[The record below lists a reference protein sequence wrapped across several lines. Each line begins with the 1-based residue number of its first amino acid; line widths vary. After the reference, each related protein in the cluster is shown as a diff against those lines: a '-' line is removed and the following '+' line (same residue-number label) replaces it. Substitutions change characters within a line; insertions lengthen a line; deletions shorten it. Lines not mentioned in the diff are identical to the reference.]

1 MHIKWRIPQKIHYAV
16 FENWGEN
23 SWIATL
29 AMAQEKAE
37 TPEQPK
43 STSGELS
50 GANKTRKHYETNE
63 PRESTKNFHQDHQN
77 EG

>member
-1 MHIKWRIPQKIHYAV
+1 
-16 FENWGEN
+16 
-23 SWIATL
+23 
-29 AMAQEKAE
+29 MAQEKAE

-50 GANKTRKHYETNE
+50 GANKTRKHYETSE
-63 PRESTKNFHQDHQN
+63 PRDSTKNFHQDHHN